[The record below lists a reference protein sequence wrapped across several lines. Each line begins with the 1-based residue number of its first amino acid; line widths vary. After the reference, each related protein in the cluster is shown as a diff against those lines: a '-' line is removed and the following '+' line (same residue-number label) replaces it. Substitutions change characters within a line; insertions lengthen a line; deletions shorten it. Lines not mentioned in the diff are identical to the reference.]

1 MQNMLAQ
8 SYSAAPG
15 GQAPVEAGRLALA
28 TVLPAYCHVSDRD
41 AVELTV
47 LAKRW
52 QMVRDG
58 LGAEQP
64 PFSPG
69 TLCNFRMRLLAPNL
83 DKTLL
88 ERTVALAEKA
98 GGFGARQLRA
108 VLDSPPVWRRAIV
121 FGSIFA

>member
-47 LAKRW
+47 LAKR
-52 QMVRDG
+52 
-58 LGAEQP
+58 
-64 PFSPG
+64 
-69 TLCNFRMRLLAPNL
+69 
-83 DKTLL
+83 
-88 ERTVALAEKA
+88 
-98 GGFGARQLRA
+98 
-108 VLDSPPVWRRAIV
+108 
-121 FGSIFA
+121 